1 VPVLPDAGV
10 PARRVLVVDDEPAI
24 RELLSMICV
33 YEGWDVA
40 TADAGETALREVR
53 AQPPD
58 VVLLDMMLPDA
69 DGLTLL
75 RQLHAELP
83 HLPVIMVTARD
94 SARDRAALLAA
105 GAAGYVTKPF
115 GIPALTG
122 EIRRVLAGTPA
133 GTAAS

>member
-1 VPVLPDAGV
+1 
-10 PARRVLVVDDEPAI
+10 VDDEPVL
-24 RELLSMICV
+24 RELLSMICA
-33 YEGWDVA
+33 YEGWEVA
-40 TADAGETALREVR
+40 TAEAGEPALRALR
-53 AQPPD
+53 ARPPA

-69 DGLTLL
+69 DGLTVL
-75 RQLHAELP
+75 RWIRAEFP

-122 EIRRVLAGTPA
+122 EIRRALLGAPA
-133 GTAAS
+133 GSAASSG